1 MNRFTSLLHSAE
13 MSLLPPRKWALWPPG
28 LRCHT
33 SLGIYPDAGVL
44 GAGCAGAP
52 AAPCGRRQGLQISV
66 VDFVVLL
73 AALLRKRTQIVN
85 IVTRNILQKHN
96 PNGRFKVGRRCH
108 RCVSGPTPRHGA
120 CQHQAQAATAHPR
133 PTPAPEPYGVPA
145 SWGIAVGCSSPHSQ
159 LILTLLGRPEASA
172 SRTSLL
178 GGGRMVIRAKGHPAQ
193 PSSVLLPNFSW
204 GL

>member
-1 MNRFTSLLHSAE
+1 M
-13 MSLLPPRKWALWPPG
+13 
-28 LRCHT
+28 
-33 SLGIYPDAGVL
+33 
-44 GAGCAGAP
+44 
-52 AAPCGRRQGLQISV
+52 
-66 VDFVVLL
+66 DFVVLL

-108 RCVSGPTPRHGA
+108 RCLSGPTPRHGA

-133 PTPAPEPYGVPA
+133 PTPAPEPCGVPA

-178 GGGRMVIRAKGHPAQ
+178 GEEGWSLELKDTQHSPPQFSSQILAEVCDTWPYITPTLKAEGQGDFCAPGLGSDTAVRDCREPSMLGTAQ
-193 PSSVLLPNFSW
+193 ARSCIHTEQ
-204 GL
+204 